1 MSIIV
6 EYLRHMAAAA
16 PNLLFGAVITI
27 VTAFAAEALAL
38 VLGLG
43 LAVTRL
49 FGGNKSKLAV
59 IGYVDLIRGTP
70 LFVQVLFIYFG
81 IPGLISGVT
90 GGPFNINPF
99 VAGIAALALNGAAY
113 LSEIF
118 RAGINSVDKGQW
130 EASRSLGLSK
140 AKTFIHVVLP
150 QAFRQ
155 SLPPMGNDFITLIKD
170 TSLLSVIA
178 VSEIVMR
185 GQNYI
190 ATTYAAFPTYL
201 AIAITYLLITTP
213 LSRFVGNLEKRI
225 NTP

>member
-1 MSIIV
+1 MSIV
-6 EYLRHMAAAA
+6 LEYLRHMLAAW
-16 PNLLFGAVITI
+16 PNLLVGALITVVVAVIS
-27 VTAFAAEALAL
+27 EALAL
-38 VLGLG
+38 ILGLG
-43 LAVTRL
+43 LAVLRL
-49 FGGNKSKLAV
+49 FGRKVTALTV
-59 IGYVDLIRGTP
+59 IGYVDIIRGTP

-90 GGPFNINPF
+90 GNPFNINPF

-130 EASRSLGLSK
+130 EASRALGLSK

-150 QAFRQ
+150 QALRQ
-155 SLPPMGNDFITLIKD
+155 SLPPMGNDFITLVKD
-170 TSLLSVIA
+170 TSLLSTIA

-201 AIAITYLLITTP
+201 AIAITYLAITIP
-213 LSRFVGNLEKRI
+213 LSRFVGNLEKRTR
-225 NTP
+225 TP